1 MIAGMVSIPRVRMP
15 LADRADAAELL
26 DSGELA
32 PAEVRANLAD
42 LARLNRLPGGTSA
55 SIAAIERLVGSG
67 LRTTV
72 VDIGTGRA
80 DMPLAFARR
89 GWRSIAVDSNP
100 EVLRVARAVT
110 RGTPTIE
117 VVEADAGHLPLPDD
131 GVDVAHCSL
140 LVHHLD
146 ASEAVAV
153 LREMARVAR
162 LGVVVNDLRR
172 GMLPLVV
179 TAATVI
185 VLGRTHVTRTDGIAS
200 ARRSYTLSELD
211 ASSSEAG
218 LRRTWRSMPV
228 MPRVVTV
235 AVRR

>member
-55 SIAAIERLVGSG
+55 SIAAIERLAGSG
-67 LRTTV
+67 RRTTV

-110 RGTPTIE
+110 RGTPSIE
-117 VVEADAGHLPLPDD
+117 VVEADALHLPLPDD
-131 GVDVAHCSL
+131 SFDVAHCSL
-140 LVHHLD
+140 LIHHLD

-162 LGVVVNDLRR
+162 LGR
-172 GMLPLVV
+172 G
-179 TAATVI
+179 
-185 VLGRTHVTRTDGIAS
+185 RQ
-200 ARRSYTLSELD
+200 
-211 ASSSEAG
+211 
-218 LRRTWRSMPV
+218 
-228 MPRVVTV
+228 
-235 AVRR
+235 